1 MSKQSTSRLTP
12 SRKNR
17 RRRTARPGLAWLDA
31 MLHHCRVIGTLS
43 GLLLHGDEDGLSA
56 ELVGDTGALIERE
69 AKQLRKLL
77 LELERKAAR

>member
-1 MSKQSTSRLTP
+1 
-12 SRKNR
+12 
-17 RRRTARPGLAWLDA
+17 